1 MSSEEIIIKLG
12 TFGESTVGKSCL
24 LNRYVNDTFNPEHD
38 ITPTCEIL
46 EKIITIG
53 KRTFYLKLWDTA
65 GQERLYAITKQY
77 YQGLQGLI
85 LVYDQTNK
93 ESFAKLSNWHEKI
106 SAELNLDKIGIVI
119 VANKSD
125 LENKQ
130 VDIEEG
136 KSFAD
141 KIGAPFI
148 ETSAAKSINV
158 EECFNMLV
166 QEVIKKNPDFGKYKK
181 ESLLLG
187 KDKAKSKGG
196 CCGDKKSN

>member
-1 MSSEEIIIKLG
+1 MSNDEILIKLG
-12 TFGESTVGKSCL
+12 TFGESAVGKSCL
-24 LNRYVNDTFNPEHD
+24 LNRFVNETFNPEHE

-46 EKIITIG
+46 EKTITMG

-85 LVYDQTNK
+85 LVYDQTNR
-93 ESFAKLSNWHEKI
+93 ESFTKLSNWHEKI
-106 SAELNLDKIGIVI
+106 NAELNLEKIGIVI

-130 VDIEEG
+130 VQVEEG
-136 KSFAD
+136 KKFAEEV
-141 KIGAPFI
+141 KAPFI
-148 ETSAAKSINV
+148 ETSAAKNINV
-158 EECFNMLV
+158 EKCFDMLV
-166 QEVIKKNPDFGKYKK
+166 KEVIKKNPEFDKYKK
-181 ESLLLG
+181 DTVLLG

-196 CCGDKKSN
+196 CCK

>member
-1 MSSEEIIIKLG
+1 MSNDEILIKLG
-12 TFGESTVGKSCL
+12 TFGESAVGKSCL
-24 LNRYVNDTFNPEHD
+24 LNRFVNETFNPEHE

-46 EKIITIG
+46 EKTITMG

-85 LVYDQTNK
+85 LVYDQTNR
-93 ESFAKLSNWHEKI
+93 ESFTKLSNWHEKI
-106 SAELNLDKIGIVI
+106 NAELNLEKIGIVI

-130 VDIEEG
+130 VQVEEG
-136 KSFAD
+136 KKFAEEV
-141 KIGAPFI
+141 KAPFI
-148 ETSAAKSINV
+148 ETSAAKNINV
-158 EECFNMLV
+158 EKCFDILV
-166 QEVIKKNPDFGKYKK
+166 KEVIKKNPEFDKYKK
-181 ESLLLG
+181 DTVLLG

-196 CCGDKKSN
+196 CCK

>member
-1 MSSEEIIIKLG
+1 MSNDEIIIKLG
-12 TFGESTVGKSCL
+12 TFGESAVGKSCL
-24 LNRYVNDTFNPEHD
+24 LNRYVNDIFNPEHE

-85 LVYDQTNK
+85 LVYDQTNR
-93 ESFAKLSNWHEKI
+93 ESFTKLSNWHEKI
-106 SAELNLDKIGIVI
+106 SAELILEKIGIVI

-130 VDIEEG
+130 VPIEEG
-136 KSFAD
+136 QGFAQ

-148 ETSAAKSINV
+148 ETSAANNINV

-166 QEVIKKNPDFGKYKK
+166 KEVIKKNPEFDKYKK
-181 ESLLLG
+181 DIVLLG
-187 KDKAKSKGG
+187 KEKSKSKGG
-196 CCGDKKSN
+196 CCDKKEK

>member
-1 MSSEEIIIKLG
+1 MSNDEILIKLG
-12 TFGESTVGKSCL
+12 TFGESAVGKSCL
-24 LNRYVNDTFNPEHD
+24 LNRFVNETFNPEHE

-46 EKIITIG
+46 EKTITMG

-85 LVYDQTNK
+85 LVYDQTNR
-93 ESFAKLSNWHEKI
+93 ESFTKLSNWHEKI
-106 SAELNLDKIGIVI
+106 NAELNLEKIGIVI

-130 VDIEEG
+130 VQVEEG
-136 KSFAD
+136 KKFAEEV
-141 KIGAPFI
+141 KAPFI
-148 ETSAAKSINV
+148 ETSAAKNINV
-158 EECFNMLV
+158 EQCFDMLV
-166 QEVIKKNPDFGKYKK
+166 KEVIKKNPEFDKYKK
-181 ESLLLG
+181 DTVLLG

-196 CCGDKKSN
+196 CCK